1 MGAFRSVIIF
11 ILSILDATFTSYAAG
26 EVIDAIN
33 AVYHSNMQKL
43 SKFVGGPAH
52 IDDFGVQYREDPL
65 EGVIGISSDYGKR
78 FIIERVSP
86 SDQILYQTERYHT
99 KSFEYEIRIP
109 EEGDYVL
116 VLKFSEVYFN
126 APGQKVFDVALNDKV
141 VIKRLDIFS
150 LVGQGVAHDEYVPF
164 RSSSSHFNGKL
175 KIRFIHI
182 GIDNPKVNALYV
194 LRGTVEDV
202 PQLHDADISLEK
214 RSDSIEAV
222 MEEVDHFSDDT
233 LGSSEKY
240 ASGPKLQD
248 PYAQQDQSQYL
259 LPFLV
264 ILACFFP
271 ILYCLCRI

>member
-1 MGAFRSVIIF
+1 MDVFRCVIIF
-11 ILSILDATFTSYAAG
+11 ILSIFDATFTSYAAG

-33 AVYHSNMQKL
+33 A
-43 SKFVGGPAH
+43 GGRAH
-52 IDDFGVQYREDPL
+52 IDDFGVHYREDPL

-99 KSFEYEIRIP
+99 KSFEYEITIP

-141 VIKRLDIFS
+141 VIKHLDIFS
-150 LVGQGVAHDEYVPF
+150 LVGHGVAHDEYVPF
-164 RSSSSHFNGKL
+164 RVQNSMLYLKSFSIHFNGKL
-175 KIRFIHI
+175 KVRFIHI

-202 PQLHDADISLEK
+202 PRLNDADISVEK
-214 RSDSIEAV
+214 RSDSIETV
-222 MEEVDHFSDDT
+222 IEEVDHFSDDT
-233 LGSSEKY
+233 LESSEKY

-271 ILYCLCRI
+271 ILYCLCQM